1 MTRLSTRFGIQGTV
15 LKWLKS
21 YLSSRE
27 LFVKVGNSH
36 SSQRALKCGVPQGSV
51 LGPLLYLL
59 YTSPIAD
66 IINDH
71 GLSYHLYADD
81 IQLYIS
87 FKSTSLNDIQQL
99 KLRVECCVRDIDE
112 WIIRNYLKLNQDKTD
127 LVVISSRFHRM
138 PDIGHITVGSEC
150 IAPCDSVRNLGVQ
163 FDSIFSF
170 EEHIKN
176 ICKSSF
182 YHLRNIAKI
191 RKYLTQDTCE
201 ILVHAFIS
209 SKLDHCNSLLHG
221 LPKYLLARDY
231 RQFRM
236 QQLVLS
242 H

>member
-1 MTRLSTRFGIQGTV
+1 MGIKIPLGLLQRGV
-15 LKWLKS
+15 S
-21 YLSSRE
+21 GVSS
-27 LFVKVGNSH
+27 G
-36 SSQRALKCGVPQGSV
+36 
-51 LGPLLYLL
+51 
-59 YTSPIAD
+59 PIAVSLIHIHTPIAE

-81 IQLYIS
+81 IQLYIT
-87 FKSTSLNDIQQL
+87 FKSTSLNDIQQV

-112 WIIRNYLKLNQDKTD
+112 WMIRNYLKLNQDKMD
-127 LVVISSRFHRM
+127 LVVISSRFHPM
-138 PDIGHITVGSEC
+138 PDIGHIAVGSER
-150 IAPCDSVRNLGVQ
+150 IAPCHSVRNLGVQ

-170 EEHIKN
+170 QEHIKN

-221 LPKYLLARDY
+221 LPKYPKYPKYLDY

-236 QQLVLS
+236 QQLVLL